1 MQVKNKKREIVTVT
15 IILIIQTIVFIVSG
29 INKSYIHMDE
39 AYSFGLANYNKI
51 EIQENEDFYNTWHS
65 KEYYED
71 YLTVNENERNNF
83 LPVYENQKNDVH
95 PPLYYLLLRIAME
108 FHICSYSKWTGIVLN
123 IIIYVFITIFIYLII
138 KKLLEGNDGYKEKS
152 AILALISSLTLSS
165 ITNVIYIRMYTLST
179 LNIIITTYLHL
190 KLLDKKKNNCKLLLA
205 IGIFAL
211 AGSLT
216 HYYYLFYLAMLFIMF
231 VIKYLK
237 EKKYK
242 ELGKYV
248 GIIVLAG
255 IISLIIF
262 PYSIRHMFLGYR
274 GKGVIS
280 NFTNISNFIISI
292 CEYIFIINV
301 YGFNNTLFILLILIF
316 GIIIYK
322 KTKKIKI
329 IETKNKYVKYIIF
342 PTFFYAILVAIASPF
357 IELRYIMPVCNLIF
371 ALVLYTII
379 ALLKNI
385 TKEKTLSKII
395 IVVELLILI
404 MPFVSNKII
413 KLAIGEKF
421 RSEQETS
428 YSSKTEIAQKLRS
441 KTDLPIDIISKLTG
455 VPIEDILLYI
465 KDFQLEPEVV
475 YSNKRDILKII
486 KENSN
491 LPALYI
497 FDSNH
502 NRFLDDIL
510 LFSNIDESYI
520 AKDIE
525 CNEKEIQEII
535 LDKDT
540 SQGVLIFIN
549 DGQENDKILNVI
561 KNELNL
567 ENIKY
572 LKRLNACDV
581 YLVK

>member
-1 MQVKNKKREIVTVT
+1 MQVKNKNREIVIVA
-15 IILIIQTIVFIVSG
+15 IVLIIQTIVFIISG

-51 EIQENEDFYNTWHS
+51 EIQENEDFYNIWHS

-108 FHICSYSKWTGIVLN
+108 FYIDSYSKWSGIILN
-123 IIIYVFITIFIYLII
+123 IIIYVFITIFMYLII
-138 KKLLEGNDGYKEKS
+138 KKLLEGNDEYKEKS

-165 ITNVIYIRMYTLST
+165 ITNVIYIRMYALST
-179 LNIIITTYLHL
+179 LNIVITTYLHL
-190 KLLDKKKNNCKLLLA
+190 KLLDKKENDYKLLLA

-211 AGSLT
+211 TGSLT
-216 HYYYLFYLAMLFIMF
+216 HYYYLFYLAILFIMF

-242 ELGKYV
+242 ELVKYI
-248 GIIVLAG
+248 GTIALAG

-262 PYSIRHMFLGYR
+262 PYSIQHMFFGYR
-274 GKGVIS
+274 GQGVIS

-292 CEYIFIINV
+292 FEYFFITNV
-301 YGFNNTLFILLILIF
+301 YAFNNTLFILLIFIF
-316 GIIIYK
+316 GVLIYK
-322 KTKKIKI
+322 KAKKIKI
-329 IETKNKYVKYIIF
+329 IEKNKYIKYIIF

-357 IELRYIMPVCNLIF
+357 IELRYMMPVCNLIF
-371 ALVLYTII
+371 VLVLYTVI

-385 TKEKTLSKII
+385 TKEKLLNKII
-395 IVVELLILI
+395 IVVYFLILI

-413 KLAIGEKF
+413 NLAMGEKF

-441 KTDLPIDIISKLTG
+441 ETNLPIDIISNFAN
-455 VPIEDILLYI
+455 VSIEDILLYI
-465 KDFQLEPEVV
+465 KDFQLEPEVM
-475 YSNKRDILKII
+475 YSNKHDILKII
-486 KENSN
+486 KDNSN

-510 LFSNIDESYI
+510 LFSNINESYI

-525 CNEKEIQEII
+525 CNEKEIQEIMS
-535 LDKDT
+535 DKDI

-549 DGQENDKILNVI
+549 DGQENDEILNVI
-561 KNELNL
+561 KNGLNL

-572 LKRLNACDV
+572 LERLNACDV